1 MSAAEPK
8 PECSTMSTGPRYNVG
23 DKVYLARKGDNYQFS
38 VRAVEYSFVLKK
50 WKYRLQNLT
59 EKDCRSTSEIKT
71 KQEADLAFPWSYE
84 EDIMPWVGNLID
96 L

>member
-8 PECSTMSTGPRYNVG
+8 PECSTMPTNRRYNVG
-23 DKVYLARKGDNYQFS
+23 DKVYLARKGEDYQFS
-38 VRAVEYSFVLKK
+38 VRAVEYCLVLKK

-59 EKDCRSTSEIKT
+59 EKDCRSTSKIKT
-71 KQEADLAFPWSYE
+71 QKEADLAFPWNYE
-84 EDIMPWVGNLID
+84 EDIMPSVGNLID